1 MSHNT
6 ASVDPSPLGNRLD
19 FNFSGRWARNRFL
32 KAAMSERLSTWSEDD
47 LSARG
52 IPSDELVK
60 AYRVWGKGDIG
71 MILTGNVMIDT
82 QQLETEGNLIIPG
95 DAPFSG
101 QRFEQFKK
109 LADGSRAHGSLLVAQ
124 VFNQDQMYR
133 YYGTTVLTLLEG
145 LPPWATDTLPS
156 SAQSY

>member
-1 MSHNT
+1 
-6 ASVDPSPLGNRLD
+6 
-19 FNFSGRWARNRFL
+19 
-32 KAAMSERLSTWSEDD
+32 MSERLSTWSEDD